1 MNWHNKYRW
10 CVQCRARFGGD
21 GSGQANV
28 NPNKTTG
35 GATCLPSP
43 EWVGPSGGRHCLNR
57 VSEGTKGAWSKGRV
71 QGDKVSEVSR
81 GQVVCSFGVLF
92 QQPWEATEG
101 CLTPLVTVC
110 GIEQRGPEPWASAR
124 KERSVARTGCGG
136 GQPASRAAWRLDE
149 EPYVGGEERD
159 VSRIVSTF
167 WLGKGRTVLSL
178 GREAEG

>member
-28 NPNKTTG
+28 NPSKTTG

-81 GQVVCSFGVLF
+81 GQVVLLRLQQIQAHFRQLMEKRKKKGIFPSF
-92 QQPWEATEG
+92 
-101 CLTPLVTVC
+101 
-110 GIEQRGPEPWASAR
+110 
-124 KERSVARTGCGG
+124 
-136 GQPASRAAWRLDE
+136 
-149 EPYVGGEERD
+149 
-159 VSRIVSTF
+159 
-167 WLGKGRTVLSL
+167 KGDSL
-178 GREAEG
+178 